1 MVYQDWNAILSEI
14 SWSRR
19 PRFGSC
25 FSIKMY
31 QWNPGPDGFHSQI
44 QEFTLEFGGVV
55 GNLLE
60 FGGLTANDL
69 EFLNLNFLKVAWFTL

>member
-19 PRFGSC
+19 PHFGSC

-44 QEFTLEFGGVV
+44 QEFTLEFGG
-55 GNLLE
+55 GGWE
-60 FGGLTANDL
+60 FIGIWGLTANDL
-69 EFLNLNFLKVAWFTL
+69 EIFDLNFLKVAWFTL